1 MLGVP
6 TFDKM
11 TTNLIKSRPVGESLE
26 NRVHMQSWSREDI
39 SNQYL
44 DKTMSK
50 ETSGNQIESNQNPL
64 AIHIRSTN
72 TYQNII

>member
-11 TTNLIKSRPVGESLE
+11 TTALIKSRPVGESLE
-26 NRVHMQSWSREDI
+26 NRGMQNMQSWSREDI

-50 ETSGNQIESNQNPL
+50 KTSDAQIG
-64 AIHIRSTN
+64 
-72 TYQNII
+72 